1 VAWFWLLLPTLNP
14 WYWTWAVPFLPFSR
28 SRAWLAVSGLAF
40 TYYFRFWLVAHF
52 PNGSILGTG
61 YNGALFFD
69 YIITWIEFGPW
80 FVWLAFEA
88 VSHRNRILDHAT
100 NN

>member
-1 VAWFWLLLPTLNP
+1 M
-14 WYWTWAVPFLPFSR
+14 PFLPFSR